1 MQVGKTSKN
10 QLELIILELIVFL
23 RLKAENNLLCER
35 IEKMWMNVGN
45 RNAHKSNLIF
55 DKNNDNKYHYTI
67 VNILLLIL
75 ICNK

>member
-1 MQVGKTSKN
+1 MN
-10 QLELIILELIVFL
+10 WICIINELFVNVSM
-23 RLKAENNLLCER
+23 ENFH
-35 IEKMWMNVGN
+35 
-45 RNAHKSNLIF
+45 NAHKSNLIF